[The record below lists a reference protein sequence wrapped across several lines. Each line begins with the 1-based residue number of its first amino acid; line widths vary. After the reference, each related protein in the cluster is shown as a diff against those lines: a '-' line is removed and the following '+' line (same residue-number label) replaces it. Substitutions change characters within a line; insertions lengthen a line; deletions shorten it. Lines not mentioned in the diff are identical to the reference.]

1 MTFVKVTAIPL
12 SRMRF
17 KNPHLKG
24 YTYLNRGG
32 ASFLQVSTVGKV
44 QRWYQSVKPRSEWE
58 TFSYT
63 HKQTQPSFTS
73 PTKNVYFW

>member
-24 YTYLNRGG
+24 YTYLNHGG

-44 QRWYQSVKPRSEWE
+44 QR
-58 TFSYT
+58 
-63 HKQTQPSFTS
+63 
-73 PTKNVYFW
+73 

>member
-17 KNPHLKG
+17 KNRHLKG

-44 QRWYQSVKPRSEWE
+44 QR
-58 TFSYT
+58 
-63 HKQTQPSFTS
+63 
-73 PTKNVYFW
+73 